1 LGKAV
6 AIHSHKG
13 GSGKTLIATNLAS
26 LLARSGKNTCLLDYD
41 FRAPSQHVMFK
52 HKPELWLNDFLDGK
66 CEIGDVIVDFSGK
79 LQTGGKFFVGFA
91 NWNSDAILDMMTKD
105 RGWQSKALA
114 RIMEAKEELYKN
126 LGVEY
131 LFFDTSPGI
140 HFSSVDAV
148 ASSDLAILV
157 MRPDHLDSE
166 GTKTLIRAIYRVL
179 EKKTFILVNKY
190 VSKLICS
197 DPEASI
203 LPLDEKSIAQKLHLD
218 LPMIGAI
225 PCYCDLMLTG
235 GETIHAI
242 DNPHH
247 PFVDKLRLI
256 ADKIEQ
262 Q

>member
-1 LGKAV
+1 M

-13 GSGKTLIATNLAS
+13 GSGKTLIATNIAS
-26 LLARSGKNTCLLDYD
+26 LLARSEKNVCLLDYD
-41 FRAPSQHVMFK
+41 FRAPSQQVLFK
-52 HKPELWLNDFLDGK
+52 HKPTLWLNDFLEGR
-66 CEIGDVIVDFSGK
+66 CEIGDAVVDFSSK
-79 LQTGGKFFVGFA
+79 LHTGGKLLVGFA

-105 RGWQSKALA
+105 RAWQSRALA
-114 RIMEAKEELYKN
+114 RIMKAKEELYN
-126 LGVEY
+126 SFGIDYV
-131 LFFDTSPGI
+131 FFDTSPGM

-157 MRPDHLDSE
+157 MRPDRLDSE
-166 GTKTLIRAIYRVL
+166 GTKTLITAIYRVL

-190 VSKLICS
+190 VSRLICS
-197 DPEASI
+197 DPEASM
-203 LPLDEKSIAQKLHLD
+203 LPLDEKSIAEKLDLN

-242 DNPHH
+242 DKANH
-247 PFVDKLRLI
+247 PFVSKLRLV
-256 ADKIEQ
+256 ASKIEQ